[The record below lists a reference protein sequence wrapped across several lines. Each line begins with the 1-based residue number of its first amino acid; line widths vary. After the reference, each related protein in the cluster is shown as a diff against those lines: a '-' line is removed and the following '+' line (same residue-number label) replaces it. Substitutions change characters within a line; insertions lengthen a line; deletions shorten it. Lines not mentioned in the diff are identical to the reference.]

1 MSVRVEFTADHPIVV
16 DDDPVTGEEIEHIIS
31 AGSVLEVD
39 GVLRVSGEEWADVR
53 VPGYEDITTPVP
65 VREGLCCWYPAR

>member
-1 MSVRVEFTADHPIVV
+1 MAGRVRFTVDHPIVV
-16 DDDPVTGEEIEHIIS
+16 DDDPATGEEIEHVIS

-39 GVLRVSGEEWADVR
+39 GVFQISGEEWADVR

-65 VREGLCCWYPAR
+65 VRAGLCGWAG